1 MTSTLKLVG
10 QEITIFSKIYSVEDF
25 KNSDNIEK
33 IVHEFIE
40 EAESSSSSIP
50 VLAVLDGELKKIS
63 SENSR
68 LIVPLHNENFNKFL
82 SLEVEEKYLNY
93 FFCRS

>member
-1 MTSTLKLVG
+1 MSSTLKLVG

-50 VLAVLDGELKKIS
+50 VLGVLDGELKKY
-63 SENSR
+63 R
-68 LIVPLHNENFNKFL
+68 VKIVGL
-82 SLEVEEKYLNY
+82 
-93 FFCRS
+93 